1 MKGDMEII
9 RRTVPKAESVTIYP
23 VADVHLGSPECDEYA
38 WDQFRSRILSEKNSY
53 LILHGDLM
61 NNNTRSAVGSPY
73 ADLMRPREQKRL
85 IMQQLA
91 PLRDRILC
99 CVSGNHERRSLK
111 DSDDDP
117 TYDIMCKL
125 DLEDVYRENM
135 AFLHLG
141 IGSRA
146 NGGTRTDMRNAVSYS
161 ICVTHGAGGGA
172 LSGGTI
178 NRVERFARSVCGID
192 ALVVGH
198 SHNGII
204 SRPAQLVFDP
214 HMDRVTTRSIVCL
227 STTAW
232 QQFGGYAAQK
242 MLQPRE
248 TSNEHPMLLRLSGRE
263 GYKYAEVVW

>member
-1 MKGDMEII
+1 MKDDMELI
-9 RRTVPKAESVTIYP
+9 RRAVPRAETVTIYP

-38 WDQFRSRILSEKNSY
+38 WDVFRSRILAEKNAY

-61 NNNTRSAVGSPY
+61 NNNTRSAVGSPF

-85 IMQQLA
+85 IMKQLE

-111 DSDDDP
+111 EADDDP

-125 DLEDVYRENM
+125 DLEDVYRESM
-135 AFLHLG
+135 AFLHLT
-141 IGSRA
+141 IGGHS
-146 NGGTRTDMRNAVSYS
+146 NGDRVNLRRDASYT

-192 ALVVGH
+192 ALIVGH
-198 SHNGII
+198 SHNGIV
-204 SRPAQLVFDP
+204 SRPAQLVVDP
-214 HMDRVTTRSIVCL
+214 HADRVKTRSIVCL

-232 QQFGGYAAQK
+232 QRFGGYAAQK
-242 MLQPRE
+242 MLQPRQTTE
-248 TSNEHPMLLRLSGRE
+248 DHPMVLRLSG
-263 GYKYAEVVW
+263 KTNTHYAEVVW